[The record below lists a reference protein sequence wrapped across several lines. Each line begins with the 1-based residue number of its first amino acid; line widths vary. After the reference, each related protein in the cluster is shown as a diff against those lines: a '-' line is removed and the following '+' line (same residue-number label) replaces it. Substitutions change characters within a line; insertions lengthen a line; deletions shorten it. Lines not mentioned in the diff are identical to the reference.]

1 MPLQIQELESHLK
14 ILINIETEG
23 KGVGLA
29 MIKSVLEKFNGEI
42 WVKSK
47 VESGSIFYFTLPET
61 VLKPPVIKKM

>member
-1 MPLQIQELESHLK
+1 M
-14 ILINIETEG
+14 NVETEG

>member
-1 MPLQIQELESHLK
+1 MNVEV
-14 ILINIETEG
+14 EG

-47 VESGSIFYFTLPET
+47 IYSGSVFYFTFPDS
-61 VLKPPVIKKM
+61 VLKPPAVKKI